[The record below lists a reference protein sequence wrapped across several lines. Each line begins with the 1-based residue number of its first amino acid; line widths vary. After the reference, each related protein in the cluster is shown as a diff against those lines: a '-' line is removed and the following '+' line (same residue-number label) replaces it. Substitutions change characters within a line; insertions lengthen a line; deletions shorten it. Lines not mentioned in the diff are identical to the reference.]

1 MWFLAIY
8 LDSNIEIV
16 EAFVANKISSWPRD
30 DLVGHN
36 RKCFYAFLKG
46 L

>member
-8 LDSNIEIV
+8 LDSNIETV
-16 EAFVANKISSWPRD
+16 EAFVANKISSWIRD
-30 DLVGHN
+30 DLVGHK